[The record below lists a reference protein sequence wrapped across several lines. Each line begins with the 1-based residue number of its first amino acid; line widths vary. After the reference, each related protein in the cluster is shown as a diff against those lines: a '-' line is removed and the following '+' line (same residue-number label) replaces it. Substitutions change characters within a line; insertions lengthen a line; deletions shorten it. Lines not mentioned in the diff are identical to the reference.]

1 MKQFFVEVVD
11 GYGPNRQ
18 PKTWYKICNGPGIFD
33 RVATA
38 VRPEI
43 AQRIC
48 DLLNDMNGASYWRK
62 QNDKTWQSTLD
73 HANSLTAV
81 ARRERDEARD
91 ELAKLRA
98 YTRDAVSQFNTDAI
112 NRAAGLITER
122 DNLREQLRA
131 SLARETDKAE
141 DLMNARKELNA
152 LHARTE
158 PTLQRAM
165 AQLLIDLTLT
175 QVGEGRGWDN
185 IDAAIKTIREL
196 IK

>member
-1 MKQFFVEVVD
+1 MKQFFVEVVE

-62 QNDKTWQSTLD
+62 QNDETWQRTLD
-73 HANSLTAV
+73 HANSLTVV

-98 YTRDAVSQFNTDAI
+98 TDAVSQFNTVAI
-112 NRAAGLITER
+112 NRAVGLINER
-122 DNLREQLRA
+122 DRWKQQYERVVNDIVALASNL
-131 SLARETDKAE
+131 K
-141 DLMNARKELNA
+141 
-152 LHARTE
+152 
-158 PTLQRAM
+158 
-165 AQLLIDLTLT
+165 
-175 QVGEGRGWDN
+175 
-185 IDAAIKTIREL
+185 
-196 IK
+196 

>member
-1 MKQFFVEVVD
+1 MKQFFVEVVE

-62 QNDKTWQSTLD
+62 QNDEAWQSTLD

-131 SLARETDKAE
+131 SLAREVDKAE
-141 DLMNARKELNA
+141 DLENARRERDELRA
-152 LHARTE
+152 YVEKLDRTGGIVLD
-158 PTLQRAM
+158 P
-165 AQLLIDLTLT
+165 
-175 QVGEGRGWDN
+175 
-185 IDAAIKTIREL
+185 DAEIMRDQHGKLWERRS
-196 IK
+196 K